1 MTPTNKTAIPKGR
14 KVEKK
19 NRAILR
25 NKIEDNFVNQLN
37 SS

>member
-1 MTPTNKTAIPKGR
+1 MTPPNKTALPKGR
-14 KVEKK
+14 KVEK